1 MKIAALKIVL
11 CLAIGALGG
20 AILASAYLAQG
31 DAPRSREL
39 TAVLSAK

>member
-1 MKIAALKIVL
+1 MKLAALKIAL

-20 AILASAYLAQG
+20 FVLASAYLAQG

-39 TAVLSAK
+39 NAVLSQP